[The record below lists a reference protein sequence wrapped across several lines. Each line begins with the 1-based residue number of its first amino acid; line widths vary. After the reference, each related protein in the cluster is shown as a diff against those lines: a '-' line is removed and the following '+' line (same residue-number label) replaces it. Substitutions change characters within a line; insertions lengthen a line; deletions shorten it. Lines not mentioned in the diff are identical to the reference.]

1 MGIFMEYFWYLIAAA
16 VIIAPWLV
24 LTKTIEAL
32 PNRQSKARQKAIE
45 MGHVL
50 TATLVKQYY
59 NTGGTDKDQT
69 RQTYCVYRYEYKGKS
84 YKYEIYND
92 YPPQTITLYYL
103 KDPKKAGGLGDIV
116 IKKRRW
122 WLRIAIMTG
131 IIIIIAK
138 ILV

>member
-1 MGIFMEYFWYLIAAA
+1 MNVLMEYFWYFFAAV

-32 PNRQSKARQKAIE
+32 PNRQEKARRRAIE
-45 MGHVL
+45 LGHVL
-50 TATLVKQYY
+50 TATLVRQDY
-59 NTGGTDKDQT
+59 NTGGTAKDQHRET
-69 RQTYCVYRYEYKGKS
+69 HCVYRYEYDGKS
-84 YKYEIYND
+84 YKYEIFNN